1 MSTQAPLI
9 EVRGLSKV
17 FGSRPDTVLPL
28 LEQGRTK
35 DDILAETGHTVGL
48 RDIDLSIERGET
60 FVIMGL
66 SGSGKSTLIRH
77 FNRLIDPTVG
87 QILVDGADVMQLGQ
101 RDLEVFRQNRMAM
114 VFQRFALLPHAT
126 VLDNVAYGLRIK
138 GMNKRERD
146 ERAAHWLE
154 RVGLAG
160 YERQYPNQLSGGQQ
174 QRVGLARALAT
185 DAEILLM
192 DEAFSALDPLIRSEM
207 QDQLLQLQDELHK
220 TIVFITH
227 DLDEALRLGNH
238 IAILRDG
245 RLVQVGSPSDILMSP
260 ADDYVE
266 AFVRDVNRSRVLS
279 IETVM
284 RPPSARITAATLDD
298 ALRQMRE
305 RPEAYAYWV
314 DKEGFK
320 GVLVSPEQGTAELVE
335 NATAYTLDTPVEQA
349 LPGSLQQE
357 TPLPVVDESGELK
370 GELSREALAEM
381 LTHSPTAAQAEAE
394 AEAGQPR
401 TETTKA

>member
-1 MSTQAPLI
+1 MNRPDPLI
-9 EVRGLSKV
+9 EVRDLFKV
-17 FGSRPDTVLPL
+17 FGPRPDSVLPM
-28 LEQGRTK
+28 LEEGLNK
-35 DDILAETGHTVGL
+35 DEILARTGHTVGL
-48 RDIDLSIERGET
+48 RDINLSIERGEI

-77 FNRLIDPTVG
+77 FNRLIDPTAG
-87 QILVDGADVMQLGQ
+87 QILVDGSDVMHLQQ
-101 RDLEVFRQNRMAM
+101 RELETFRQNRMAM

-138 GMNKRERD
+138 GINRQERES
-146 ERAAHWLE
+146 RALEWLH
-154 RVGLAG
+154 RVGLSG
-160 YERQYPNQLSGGQQ
+160 YEKQYPAQLSGGQQ

-245 RLVQVGSPSDILMSP
+245 ELVQVGTPGDILMTP

-266 AFVRDVNRSRVLS
+266 AFVRDVNRSRVLTL
-279 IETVM
+279 ETVM
-284 RPPSARITAATLDD
+284 RPPSARITASTLDD
-298 ALRQMRE
+298 ALRQMRG

-314 DKEGFK
+314 DQKGFK
-320 GVLVSPEQGTAELVE
+320 GVLVSPEAGTAELVE
-335 NATAYTLDTPVEQA
+335 NITPYTPDTPVEQA
-349 LPGSLQQE
+349 LPDSLQQE
-357 TPLPVVDESGELK
+357 TPLPVVDETGKLK
-370 GELSREALAEM
+370 GEISRDALAEM
-381 LTHSPTAAQAEAE
+381 LTGNRS
-394 AEAGQPR
+394 
-401 TETTKA
+401 

>member
-1 MSTQAPLI
+1 M
-9 EVRGLSKV
+9 K
-17 FGSRPDTVLPL
+17 
-28 LEQGRTK
+28 
-35 DDILAETGHTVGL
+35 
-48 RDIDLSIERGET
+48 
-60 FVIMGL
+60 
-66 SGSGKSTLIRH
+66 
-77 FNRLIDPTVG
+77 
-87 QILVDGADVMQLGQ
+87 LGQ
-101 RDLEVFRQNRMAM
+101 RELEVFRQNRMAM

-138 GMNKRERD
+138 GLSRNERA

-160 YERQYPNQLSGGQQ
+160 YEMQYPSQLSGGQQ

-227 DLDEALRLGNH
+227 DLDEALRLGSH

-245 RLVQVGSPSDILMSP
+245 RLIQVGTPGDILMSP

-266 AFVRDVNRSRVLS
+266 AFVRDVNRSRVLT

-284 RPPSARITAATLDD
+284 RPPTTRM
-298 ALRQMRE
+298 ALRQMRA
-305 RPEAYAYWV
+305 RPEPYAYWI
-314 DKEGFK
+314 DKDGFK
-320 GVLVSPEQGTAELVE
+320 GVLVSPEHGTAELAHDVSPHTPDTSVE
-335 NATAYTLDTPVEQA
+335 RA
-349 LPGSLQQE
+349 LPDSLQHE
-357 TPLPVVDESGELK
+357 APLPVVDESGELM

-381 LTHSPTAAQAEAE
+381 LSSAPSACESNAKNTIRPNWQ
-394 AEAGQPR
+394 QP
-401 TETTKA
+401 